1 MDIKQALTK
10 LVARIDLSTE
20 EMISVMREVMTGG
33 ATPAQIGAFL
43 VALRMKGETL
53 DEIAGAAM
61 VMRELATPVDID
73 IPFLVDTCGTGG
85 DGANLFNVSTASA
98 FVVAA
103 AGGRVAK
110 HGNRSVSS
118 STGSADV
125 LEAAGIKLDISAE
138 QVARCVREIGVG
150 FMFAPAHH
158 SAMRHAIGPRKELGM
173 RTIFNMLGPMTNP
186 ACVKRQVI
194 GVFNGDLCK
203 PMAEVLARLGS
214 EHVMVVH
221 AKDGLDEISLATET
235 LVAELKNGEIREYV
249 IKPEDFGM
257 QSKSLI
263 GLSVSNAEDSLLL
276 IRDALGNRR
285 GQYAEKAADI
295 IALNA
300 GAAIY
305 VSGVASTLSDGVEMA
320 RDAIGS
326 SLAGEKIRELAAFT
340 QYLQ

>member
-1 MDIKQALTK
+1 MDIKQALNT
-10 LVARIDLSTE
+10 LVARVDLSTE
-20 EMISVMREVMTGG
+20 EMIAVMRIIMTGG
-33 ATPAQIGAFL
+33 ATPAQIGGFL

-53 DEIAGAAM
+53 DEITGAAM
-61 VMRELATPVDID
+61 VMRELATPVDINVD
-73 IPFLVDTCGTGG
+73 YLVDTCGTGG

-125 LEAAGIKLDISAE
+125 LEAAGIKLDITAE
-138 QVARCVREIGVG
+138 QVARCVKEIGVG
-150 FMFAPAHH
+150 FMFAPSHH
-158 SAMRHAIGPRKELGM
+158 SAMKHAIGPRKELGM
-173 RTIFNMLGPMTNP
+173 RTIFNMLGPITNP
-186 ACVKRQVI
+186 ANVKRQVI
-194 GVFNGDLCK
+194 GVFNGALCK
-203 PMAEVLARLGS
+203 PMAEVLGRLGS

-235 LVAELKNGEIREYV
+235 QVAELKNGEIREYT
-249 IKPEDFGM
+249 IKPEDFGI

-263 GLSVSNAEDSLLL
+263 GLSVKSAEDSLLL
-276 IRDALGNRR
+276 IQDALGNRR

-295 IALNA
+295 ITLNA

-305 VSGVASTLSDGVEMA
+305 VSGVADTFVDGVEMA

-340 QYLQ
+340 HYL

>member
-1 MDIKQALTK
+1 MDIKQALNT
-10 LVARIDLSTE
+10 LVARVDLSTE
-20 EMISVMREVMTGG
+20 EMIAVMRIIMTGG
-33 ATPAQIGAFL
+33 ATPAQIGGFL

-53 DEIAGAAM
+53 DEITGAAM
-61 VMRELATPVDID
+61 VMRELATPVDINVD
-73 IPFLVDTCGTGG
+73 YLVDTCGTGG

-125 LEAAGIKLDISAE
+125 LEAAGIKLDITAE
-138 QVARCVREIGVG
+138 QVARCVKEIGVG

-158 SAMRHAIGPRKELGM
+158 SAMKHAIGPRKELGM

-186 ACVKRQVI
+186 ANVKRQVI
-194 GVFNGDLCK
+194 GVFNGALCK
-203 PMAEVLARLGS
+203 PMAEVLGRLGIK
-214 EHVMVVH
+214 HVMVVH

-235 LVAELKNGEIREYV
+235 QVAELKDGELREYT
-249 IKPEDFGM
+249 IKPEDFGI

-263 GLSVSNAEDSLLL
+263 GLSVKSAEDSLLL
-276 IRDALGNRR
+276 IQDALGNRR

-295 IALNA
+295 ITLNA

-305 VSGVASTLSDGVEMA
+305 VSGVADTLVDGVEMA

-340 QYLQ
+340 HYL